1 MTMIEPI
8 AVPKVIVVGGGI
20 AGQTAGFRL
29 KQRGFAVTVLEANPE
44 IVGGEM
50 SSVRANGF
58 TFNRASTILPS
69 SYTQFVDLARELGV
83 EHKFKG
89 TVEAVFSIPRD
100 GKVHRLRGSGI
111 GAALDMLGTG
121 LLSARS
127 KIGLAKLG
135 IDVAK
140 AKKHV
145 SYDRVAT
152 TLDTETIDQYCK
164 RRLNRETEDYLI
176 KALARGFYLYEPDD
190 LSMVDLYFALTK
202 FSGIDFFQY
211 VEGIDFVNR
220 ALADALDTVMGARV
234 THVEETKAGVRVT
247 WQQGRTEHVATADA
261 CIMAMPAPHI
271 PQIYPQLSARQKEI
285 LGEHI
290 PYGSIIK
297 ASHVLDRR
305 PDDPTI
311 AMSIPRCESEAVGI
325 VVFEHNY
332 RPDITAG
339 KGLLGSYWMNDWNQ
353 SRMTA
358 SDAELEAEMI
368 PEMAKFIPGF
378 ADMLEFSHISRWPV
392 ATICSY
398 PGMYRT
404 IDEFSRSISAGSPV
418 QFCGDYLNVPGTNMS
433 SLSGERAAMRV
444 ADRFAGVLPS

>member
-1 MTMIEPI
+1 MTPNPSSS
-8 AVPKVIVVGGGI
+8 APKIIVVGGGI

-29 KQRGFAVTVLEANPE
+29 KQRGFEVLVLEANPE
-44 IVGGEM
+44 LVGGEM
-50 SSVRANGF
+50 SSVHTGGF

-69 SYTQFVDLARELGV
+69 SYTQFVDLAKELGV
-83 EHKFKG
+83 EHKFRG

-111 GAALDMLGTG
+111 GAALDMIGTG
-121 LLSARS
+121 LLSTKS
-127 KIGLAKLG
+127 KFGLAKLG
-135 IDVAK
+135 IDVAR

-145 SYDRVAT
+145 TYDRVAT
-152 TLDTETIDQYCK
+152 VLDTETIDQYCK
-164 RRLNRETEDYLI
+164 RRLNPETEEYLI

-190 LSMVDLYFALTK
+190 LSMVDLYFALVK

-220 ALADALDTVMGARV
+220 ALADAIDTQLGARV
-234 THVEETKAGVRVT
+234 THVEDLGNGVQVT
-247 WQQGRTEHVATADA
+247 WQKDGQEHSATADA
-261 CIMAMPAPHI
+261 CIMAMPAPTI
-271 PQIYPQLSARQKEI
+271 PDVYPQLNARQKKI
-285 LGEHI
+285 LGKHI

-297 ASHVLDRR
+297 ASHVLNRR

-311 AMSIPRCESEAVGI
+311 AMSIPRSESEAVGI

-332 RPDITAG
+332 RPDLPAD

-353 SRMTA
+353 TRMAA
-358 SDAELEAEMI
+358 SDRDLEAEMI

-378 ADMLEFSHISRWPV
+378 AEMLELSHISRWPV

-398 PGMYRT
+398 PGMYRV
-404 IDEFSRSISAGSPV
+404 IDEFARSILPTSRV

-433 SLSGERAAMRV
+433 SLSGERAAVRI
-444 ADRFAGVLPS
+444 ADQFGSIPR